1 MKAYLFDTNILIS
14 LFSKYTAKRTRSL
27 LAKLKKNAV
36 FYICGLV
43 LSEFYQG
50 IDKKD
55 AEYYSA
61 VLEDFP
67 YLHSSR
73 SIYENAG
80 LTAHKLR
87 KKGKTIPLGDCI
99 VAATAKLYGATVVT
113 LDKHFIGF
121 PEIKVKHFVL

>member
-1 MKAYLFDTNILIS
+1 MKAYLIDTNVLIA
-14 LFSKYTAKRTRSL
+14 LFSKYTASRMRYF
-27 LAKLKKNAV
+27 LARLKKNAI
-36 FYICGLV
+36 FYVCGLV

-73 SIYENAG
+73 SIYESAG
-80 LTAHKLR
+80 LTAYRLR

-99 VAATAKLYGATVVT
+99 VAATAKLYNATVIT

-121 PEIKVKHFVL
+121 PGVKVKHFVL